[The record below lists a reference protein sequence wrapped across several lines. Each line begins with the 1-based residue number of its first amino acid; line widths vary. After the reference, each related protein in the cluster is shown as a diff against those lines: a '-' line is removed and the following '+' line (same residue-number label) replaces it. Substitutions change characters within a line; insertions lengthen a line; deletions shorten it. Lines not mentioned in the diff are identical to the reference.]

1 MTNLEMLEGIDADLL
16 QTYDTRAPRYTSYPT
31 APQWDAAF
39 TESDYRDHL
48 SALPPN
54 SRLSL
59 YVHLPFCLERCTFC
73 GCNVVISKRRSISGD
88 YLDSIEQEADLL
100 RAAIPAGAEIA
111 QLHWGGGT
119 PNYLPP
125 DEMRRLHAVIADRF
139 PIAEH
144 AEIALELDPRH
155 LTDAQI
161 ATLAELGFNRA
172 SLGVQ
177 DTSKRVQ
184 QAVNRI
190 QPSECVQRSIDGLR
204 AAGFNG
210 INVDLIYGLPHQT
223 LESWSRTLDEMVDF
237 KPDRVAM
244 YGFAFLPEK
253 LRQQVKLDSDTLPDS
268 RTRFELFLA
277 GLRWFT
283 EHGYSHIGMDHFAT
297 PTDEL
302 STALREHSL
311 RRNFMG
317 YTTLAGTEGVCLG
330 TSAIAQLS
338 RCFAQSDKHLASYR
352 RSVAAGRLPI
362 DRGMTLS
369 RDDEIRSAV
378 IHELMCFSALDTSR
392 IEARF
397 DGLDFTTYFAD
408 ECAQLK
414 PLERDGLLHH
424 DGPVIRTSKLG
435 QILLRNIASVF
446 DAYLGKKSPGDT
458 ATVYSRTV

>member
-1 MTNLEMLEGIDADLL
+1 MTDLETLRAIDADLL

-31 APQWDAAF
+31 APQWTEAF
-39 TESDYRDHL
+39 TEADYRDHL
-48 SALPPN
+48 AGLPTDC
-54 SRLSL
+54 RLSL

-73 GCNVVISKRRSISGD
+73 GCNVVISKRRSLSGD
-88 YLDSIEQEADLL
+88 YLESIEQEAALL
-100 RAAIPAGAEIA
+100 RAAIPAQAEIA

-125 DEMRRLHAVIADRF
+125 DEMRRLYAIIADRF
-139 PIAEH
+139 PIAEN

-155 LTDAQI
+155 LTDEQI
-161 ATLAELGFNRA
+161 TTLAELGFNRA

-177 DTSKRVQ
+177 DTTERVQ
-184 QAVNRI
+184 QAVNRV

-223 LESWSRTLDEMVDF
+223 ADSWDRTLQEMANF

-253 LRQQVKLDSDTLPDS
+253 LRQQVKLDPATLPDTH
-268 RTRFELFLA
+268 TRFELFLA

-302 STALREHSL
+302 STALQEHSL

-338 RCFAQSDKHLASYR
+338 RCFAQNDKHLAGYR

-369 RDDEIRSAV
+369 RDDEIRSAI

-392 IEARF
+392 IETRF
-397 DGLDFTTYFAD
+397 EDLDFADTFAD
-408 ECAQLK
+408 ELAALQ
-414 PLERDGLLHH
+414 PLEQDGLLYH
-424 DGPVIRTSKLG
+424 DGPVIRTTKLG

-446 DAYLGKKSPGDT
+446 DAYLGRKSPGGES
-458 ATVYSRTV
+458 TVYSRTV